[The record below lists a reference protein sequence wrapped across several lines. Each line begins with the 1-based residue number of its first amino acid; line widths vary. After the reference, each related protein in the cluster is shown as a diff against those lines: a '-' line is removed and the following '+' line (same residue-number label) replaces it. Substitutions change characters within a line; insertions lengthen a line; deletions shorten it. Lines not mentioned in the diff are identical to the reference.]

1 MEQDNNQEPKRQDK
15 IIDVT
20 KPKSEPVR
28 SSIDASRVSEHT
40 MREQQA
46 LEKLRKQVGAS
57 TRSDNRSSKI
67 KSIVAIILII
77 ILIILIYLVVKIPLI
92 Q

>member
-1 MEQDNNQEPKRQDK
+1 MDEYNNHDPRRQDK

-20 KPKSEPVR
+20 KPKSEPFR

-46 LEKLRKQVGAS
+46 LEKLRKQVGGP
-57 TRSDNRSSKI
+57 TKSDNRSSKI

-77 ILIILIYLVVKIPLI
+77 ILIISISII
-92 Q
+92 